1 MSALLK
7 LVQKSSGT
15 KIEAGRRNNFLNTS
29 DVAIACLWLYL
40 HWTVCPAVT
49 RLVLY
54 ESVSSPPVR
63 ITCVCRGM
71 VCVRDMWC
79 VGVGGMACV
88 CVCARA
94 WCVGVVGMVFVCVLC
109 VLYMVCVYVSYN
121 TDPWVPSQTY

>member
-15 KIEAGRRNNFLNTS
+15 KIEEGRRNNFLNTS
-29 DVAIACLWLYL
+29 DVASACLWLYL
-40 HWTVCPAVT
+40 HWTVCLAAT

-63 ITCVCRGM
+63 ITCACRGM
-71 VCVRDMWC
+71 VCARDMWC
-79 VGVGGMACV
+79 MGVGCMMCV
-88 CVCARA
+88 
-94 WCVGVVGMVFVCVLC
+94 WGVVGMVFVCVLC